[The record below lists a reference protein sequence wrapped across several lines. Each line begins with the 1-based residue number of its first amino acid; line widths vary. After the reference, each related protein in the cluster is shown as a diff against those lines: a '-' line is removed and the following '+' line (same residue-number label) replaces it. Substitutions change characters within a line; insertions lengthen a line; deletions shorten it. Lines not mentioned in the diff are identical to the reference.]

1 MITRILHIWTRI
13 EALVIGALLLTALGL
28 FLGGAMLRTFA
39 PLHAI
44 DWAEEVSLYC
54 IIWATVIA
62 GSSLLAEGRHIRT
75 DVFLATLSDR
85 TRNLIGWGVAVISI
99 GFCAAMM
106 VYGWRAYEFALLLD
120 ERSASTLRAPQG
132 PLVFLPLP
140 VGMALML
147 ARAALM
153 ILNGER
159 PFTGV
164 GETGP
169 GGN

>member
-1 MITRILHIWTRI
+1 
-13 EALVIGALLLTALGL
+13 
-28 FLGGAMLRTFA
+28 
-39 PLHAI
+39 
-44 DWAEEVSLYC
+44 
-54 IIWATVIA
+54 
-62 GSSLLAEGRHIRT
+62 
-75 DVFLATLSDR
+75 
-85 TRNLIGWGVAVISI
+85 
-99 GFCAAMM
+99 MM